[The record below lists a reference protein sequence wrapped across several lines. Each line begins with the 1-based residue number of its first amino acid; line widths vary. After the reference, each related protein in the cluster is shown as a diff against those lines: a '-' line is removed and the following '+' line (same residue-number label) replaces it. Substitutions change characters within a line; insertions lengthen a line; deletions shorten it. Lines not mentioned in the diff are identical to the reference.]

1 MGSKSKL
8 GQRRLML
15 SESPQKNWMKKED
28 ATIRKVASS
37 QKLGCSE
44 TMLTRWRNAERLVE

>member
-1 MGSKSKL
+1 MGSKGKL

-37 QKLGCSE
+37 QKLVYSG
-44 TMLTRWRNAERLVE
+44 TMLRWW